1 MPAAFK
7 DQFDETMIT
16 QRNRIFELLPR
27 YGWEVKSVED
37 HLRLS
42 ASDWFIDELWEIE
55 SVWSPKG
62 LKVWVTF
69 VVDPQTPKLDE
80 RKKGAG
86 VWAVI
91 AGLKRP
97 TGWGIEDDE
106 VGLTLKSGWENR
118 LPEFFSRVSELR
130 KRGMEQAL
138 A

>member
-1 MPAAFK
+1 MPVAVN
-7 DQFDETMIT
+7 DHFDETMIT

-27 YGWEVKSVED
+27 YGWEVKSFED

-62 LKVWVTF
+62 LRGWVTF
-69 VVDPQTPKLDE
+69 VVDPQTPNLIE
-80 RKKGAG
+80 RRKGKG
-86 VWAVI
+86 VWAVK

-97 TGWGIEDDE
+97 TGWGITDDE
-106 VGLTLKSGWENR
+106 VGLTLNAGWENR
-118 LPEFFSRVSELR
+118 LPEFFSRLSDLR
-130 KRGMEQAL
+130 KEGMGQTL